1 MDEHDAEAPEGAERV
16 ESEGGE
22 AKGMGKGK
30 ADDLPA
36 PEVATDAEHDAGA
49 VAEPDAEAL
58 GSADVEKGK
67 GKGSSSDLEGSLFSG
82 ASISSIDTL
91 FNSESL
97 LPNKSLDG
105 EGIGDDEEDF
115 CFNNRRNWLASII
128 SACFGGKY
136 EGGGSDDSMCP
147 GFKFLT
153 SSSFT

>member
-1 MDEHDAEAPEGAERV
+1 MEADTEVDVMGFVNDDVASDDGSSNDDDDDEGNAESDNANGSDVDDDR
-16 ESEGGE
+16 
-22 AKGMGKGK
+22 GK
-30 ADDLPA
+30 D
-36 PEVATDAEHDAGA
+36 
-49 VAEPDAEAL
+49 
-58 GSADVEKGK
+58 GS